1 MEFFQEFRHSD
12 SLIFVDPAMA
22 DGGRLYAGFGPEF
35 PQAMAR
41 VCAQADIIVPN
52 LTEALSLIHI
62 FCGSTRT
69 ASNVFP

>member
-52 LTEALSLIHI
+52 PVSYTHLDVYKRQGV
-62 FCGSTRT
+62 GSGIPKPR
-69 ASNVFP
+69 